1 MSSTAKSNPET
12 MGEEAALPCLAISLR
27 QVRSALEALAGETG
41 GEIDLVECRQALD
54 VLERMQTAFSS
65 TARLERRSRRNDVG
79 SRQYVAVVGIDRLR
93 SLRHELEPTDDRT
106 FMDELTLRLR
116 SAGPTVELGRVGR
129 SSVELSFRADDRDA
143 AQKLLE
149 DLRRD
154 LERPISLPG
163 HPVSLEVAIG
173 FAGPED
179 GAQGLDA
186 LVEYAEHALA
196 TAQTRNLHVAA
207 FTESD
212 LVART
217 QRLALMKQLRHATT
231 NNELFVCY
239 QPKLCL
245 RTSAIEAAEVLVRWR
260 HPVRGLVPPD
270 EFIPMAEEGD
280 EIRALTEF
288 VIRQSMIDRDILAKQ
303 GFPLLINVNISGQLI
318 SDKSFAAWALDTLAA
333 RAGSFGFEITETAI
347 IANPDLALAHIRAF
361 ADAGIA
367 IAIDDYGSGLS
378 SLSYLK
384 QIPAHE
390 LKIDKAFV
398 TGLTSSHRDPLLVR
412 STIDLAHALDMK
424 VTAEG
429 VDNNL
434 ALALLQV
441 MGCDTVQGYHVS
453 KPLVLDRLVDFL
465 TRFTSSTY
473 EKPHNIRAVAL
484 GV

>member
-1 MSSTAKSNPET
+1 
-12 MGEEAALPCLAISLR
+12 
-27 QVRSALEALAGETG
+27 
-41 GEIDLVECRQALD
+41 
-54 VLERMQTAFSS
+54 
-65 TARLERRSRRNDVG
+65 
-79 SRQYVAVVGIDRLR
+79 VAVVGIDRLR
-93 SLRHELEPTDDRT
+93 SLRQELEPADDRK
-106 FMDELTLRLR
+106 FIDELTRRLR

-129 SSVELSFRADDRDA
+129 SSVELSFLANNPDG
-143 AQKLLE
+143 AQKMLGG
-149 DLRRD
+149 LRRD
-154 LERPISLPG
+154 LERPITLPG
-163 HPVSLEVAIG
+163 RTLSLEVAIG
-173 FAGPED
+173 FAGCED

-196 TAQTRNLHVAA
+196 TARARHLHVAA
-207 FTESD
+207 FTEGD
-212 LVART
+212 RAARME
-217 QRLALMKQLRHATT
+217 RLALMKQLRHAVT

-239 QPKLCL
+239 QPKLSL
-245 RTSAIEAAEVLVRWR
+245 RTSKIESVEALVRWG
-260 HPVRGLVPPD
+260 HPDRGLVPPD

-288 VIRQSMIDRDILAKQ
+288 VILQSATDRDLLAER

-318 SDKSFAAWALDTLAA
+318 SDDSFAAWALDTLAG
-333 RAGSFGFEITETAI
+333 RAGCFGFEITETAI

-361 ADAGIA
+361 SDAGIA

-429 VDNNL
+429 VDNKMS
-434 ALALLQV
+434 LALLQV

-453 KPLVLDRLVDFL
+453 KPLVIDGLVDFL
-465 TRFTSSTY
+465 SEFASTSHENSGSLMRSVFST
-473 EKPHNIRAVAL
+473 K
-484 GV
+484 